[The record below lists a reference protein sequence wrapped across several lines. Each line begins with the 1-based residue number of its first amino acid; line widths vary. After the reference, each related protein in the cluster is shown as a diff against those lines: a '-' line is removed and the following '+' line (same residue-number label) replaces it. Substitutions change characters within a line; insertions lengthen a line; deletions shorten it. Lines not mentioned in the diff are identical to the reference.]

1 MWDVQVDT
9 PHLYKHLLPKPCS
22 QLHIVL
28 HKLKVIKQHS
38 SKLNSIKQYYLLTKE
53 RSILKSHNTS
63 LFKIILLNKLNNK
76 HYFKIKSINKSS
88 IIIIFNFILL
98 NKALFIFIYKV
109 IVIDSKEAL
118 KQSMGFRISFPFT
131 CLRLQPYSKYIKIY

>member
-1 MWDVQVDT
+1 MGDVQVDT
-9 PHLYKHLLPKPCS
+9 PHLYKHLLPKPCP
-22 QLHIVL
+22 VY
-28 HKLKVIKQHS
+28 KLKIIKQHS

-53 RSILKSHNTS
+53 LSILKSHNKS
-63 LFKIILLNKLNNK
+63 LLKIILLNKLNNK
-76 HYFKIKSINKSS
+76 YYFKIESINKSY
-88 IIIIFNFILL
+88 IKTIFNFILL

-131 CLRLQPYSKYIKIY
+131 CLRLQPYSNYIKIY